1 MPMDEMI
8 ALNRLRPSNFAGSVL
23 GTFEAEWQKLIGKP
37 GRIITWERLK
47 NIGSISAGPRLV
59 AFAANN
65 KNVAARITGKEYGVD
80 QVREVTR
87 GYEANASLVTGGVRI
102 LDASGIA
109 YMDLAA

>member
-1 MPMDEMI
+1 LDEYN
-8 ALNRLRPSNFAGSVL
+8 ALNRLRPANYAANALETFEREWARVL
-23 GTFEAEWQKLIGKP
+23 GRA
-37 GRIITWERLK
+37 GRIIVWERFK
-47 NIGSISAGPRLV
+47 AIGTIDGGPRIV
-59 AFAANN
+59 AGTVSK